1 MLHGLSIGATKAN
14 HMKNVTTL
22 FLGLAL
28 CQAASAALPPFA
40 SAPLNEH
47 LREVN
52 VQWVQ
57 QDPAPAGGAAPAAF
71 AQESDRI
78 RTHLLMVRER
88 LMARGIQG
96 LTADQRVNRAHLLNR
111 LGDYAN
117 GRRFPQ
123 NLVLAERNPVFIDP
137 FGTACAVGWLMIES
151 GHGEVAKAISAG
163 FNLGYVHEII
173 ADERFQAPVAEW
185 AIEHG
190 FTADEL
196 AWIQPGYPPALPW
209 QPFGGGANGEVTV
222 LENLG
227 NGNLLM
233 AGAFTDAGGTA
244 ASGVAVWNGTTF
256 IALGNGLQGTVNCA
270 TEFEG
275 DIYIGGAMLNGAA
288 DLARWDGANWTFQTV
303 FDGKYPV
310 VTALHVHDGAL
321 HAAGTISGFAGN
333 TDHVARLENGQW
345 QPVGSALNG
354 SVYALDTHAG
364 RLVAA
369 GAFTGFAYDPLPGL
383 AHVAELEGN
392 EWSQLAN
399 GLNATVRDLLSVNG
413 VLHAAG
419 DMYMN
424 IAPVFGM
431 ARMAAGAGEWE
442 PLMPNLVNYI
452 YTTIGTPRIE
462 RIVHHEGSIYFVGE
476 FGISTSMMLYGYNVG
491 RWDAVDAVAELATP
505 EAVVHAAVVH
515 DDQLVIGGAFANW
528 RPSVA
533 VLDLTLSV
541 ADSPLGSDLVASP
554 NPVRDQVRVTG
565 VRGIA
570 NAPIRITDSA
580 GRVHRAEATR
590 QDDALIL
597 DAAALA
603 PGAYVMEVITPNG
616 PAAVRFMKL

>member
-1 MLHGLSIGATKAN
+1 
-14 HMKNVTTL
+14 MKNATTL
-22 FLGLAL
+22 LIGFAI
-28 CQAASAALPPFA
+28 CQAACAALPPFA
-40 SAPLNEH
+40 SAPLNDH

-52 VQWVQ
+52 AQWVK
-57 QDPAPAGGAAPAAF
+57 QDPTPYGGAAPAAF

-88 LMARGIQG
+88 LLARNTNG
-96 LTADQRVNRAHLLNR
+96 LAADQRSNRLHLLNR
-111 LGDYAN
+111 LGAYAD

-151 GHGEVAKAISAG
+151 GYGEVAKAISAG

-173 ADERFQAPVAEW
+173 ADDRFAAPVVAW
-185 AIEHG
+185 ADAHG

-222 LENLG
+222 LESLG

-233 AGAFTDAGGTA
+233 AGVFTEAGGTA
-244 ASGVAVWNGTTF
+244 ANRVAVWNGSTF
-256 IALGNGLQGTVNCA
+256 VPLGNGLQGTVNCA
-270 TEFEG
+270 AEFEG
-275 DIYIGGAMLNGAA
+275 DIYIGGAMLNGTA
-288 DLARWDGANWTFQTV
+288 DLARWNGAAWSFQTV
-303 FDGKYPV
+303 FEGKYPV

-333 TDHVARLENGQW
+333 TDHVARLEIGQW

-354 SVYALDTHAG
+354 TVHALDTHAG

-369 GAFTGFAYDPLPGL
+369 GAFTGFAYDPVPEL

-413 VLHAAG
+413 ALHAAG

-431 ARMAAGAGEWE
+431 ARMAAGAPEWE
-442 PLMPNLVNYI
+442 PLMPNLADYI
-452 YTTIGTPRIE
+452 FPTIGTPRIE
-462 RIVHHEGSIYFVGE
+462 RIVHHEGSIFFVGE
-476 FGISTSMMLYGYNVG
+476 FGISTSMMLFGYNVG
-491 RWDAVDAVAELATP
+491 RWDAPDVVAELATP
-505 EAVVHAAVVH
+505 EATVHAAVIH
-515 DDQLVIGGAFANW
+515 GGHLVIGGAFANW
-528 RPSVA
+528 QPHVA
-533 VLDLTLSV
+533 VLDISTSLTEAPIGQKV
-541 ADSPLGSDLVASP
+541 TAAPNPAHDLV
-554 NPVRDQVRVTG
+554 RFTG
-565 VRGIA
+565 LKGIDLSSM
-570 NAPIRITDSA
+570 RITDGA
-580 GRVHRAEATR
+580 GRVHRAQATR
-590 QDDALIL
+590 QDDAILL
-597 DAAALA
+597 DAGALA
-603 PGAYVMEVITPNG
+603 PGAYVMELMTSIG
-616 PAAVRFMKL
+616 PASIRFMKQ